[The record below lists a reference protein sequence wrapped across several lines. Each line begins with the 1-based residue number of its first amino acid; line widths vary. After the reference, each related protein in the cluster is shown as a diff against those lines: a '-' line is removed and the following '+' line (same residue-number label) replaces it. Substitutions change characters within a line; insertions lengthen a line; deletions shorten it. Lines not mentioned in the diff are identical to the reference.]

1 METVTVKTVPGIAKV
16 AGILVCMAGVVTL
29 AFYKGPVLK
38 PLFHLHN
45 FQPQSGGQDDHH
57 ASSDKTW
64 ILGCFL
70 LFFFCV
76 SWGLWLVLQVAFTII
91 NLFPLRIIHP
101 YIHSFCFNKVHM
113 ERIFKPL
120 TFEHN
125 FMDYFLA

>member
-38 PLFHLHN
+38 PPFNLP
-45 FQPQSGGQDDHH
+45 FQPHSRGQDDHH
-57 ASSDKTW
+57 ASYGKTW

-91 NLFPLRIIHP
+91 YLFPLRIINP
-101 YIHSFCFNKVHM
+101 YIHSFLFQ
-113 ERIFKPL
+113 
-120 TFEHN
+120 
-125 FMDYFLA
+125 